1 MTRYT
6 YSERRKLRRRRTSPT
21 TEEQD
26 MTVNNELR
34 ALRAIVAVVKRMSPA
49 SRRWLIARLTADA

>member
-1 MTRYT
+1 
-6 YSERRKLRRRRTSPT
+6 
-21 TEEQD
+21 